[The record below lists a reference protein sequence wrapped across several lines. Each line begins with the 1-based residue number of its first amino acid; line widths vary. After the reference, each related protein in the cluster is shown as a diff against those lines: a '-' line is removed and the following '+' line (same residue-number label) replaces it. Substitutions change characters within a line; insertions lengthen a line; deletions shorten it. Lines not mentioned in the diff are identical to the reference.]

1 MVLLG
6 VGGSGEQNITLIV
19 HFFKNRA
26 HTVHAAAAAAAA
38 TTAAADLYKDTF
50 CAQERKKFGARQ
62 RVTSLPTVIG

>member
-6 VGGSGEQNITLIV
+6 VGVSGEQNITLIV

-26 HTVHAAAAAAAA
+26 HTVHAAAAAA

>member
-26 HTVHAAAAAAAA
+26 HTVHAAVA

>member
-6 VGGSGEQNITLIV
+6 VGGSGEQKITLIV

-26 HTVHAAAAAAAA
+26 HTVHAPAAAA
-38 TTAAADLYKDTF
+38 TAAADLYKDTF